1 MKIKKVILIE
11 PKAPGLHVFS
21 KVRLIRLSLPSLAS
35 ILKEIGCEVKI
46 YFEEITQ
53 INWQDIKN
61 ADLIGIS
68 SLTCTI
74 EEALRIA
81 KIAKIFKKPVVM
93 GGPHVTFEPLT
104 ALNSYC
110 DFVVRGE
117 GEETFKE
124 LITSLREDRPLD
136 RIKGLSYKDENNQIH
151 HNPFRPLTPDLDS
164 FPDPDFTSV
173 VNRERLKIIPIST
186 SRGCPYNCDFCSVTT
201 FFGHKYRMRSID
213 RVIREI
219 KDLSPKPKKLF
230 IVDDNFVVNRKRTI
244 ELLKE
249 MIKEKI
255 DIPWSTQVRVEVGE
269 DEEILHLMRKAGCYW
284 VHIGFESINPKSLEE
299 VHKKQRIE
307 DYKKAVEKFN
317 KFGIN
322 VHGMFIFGFDED
334 EPNIFQKTAKFA
346 SKIKLSTVQFLILTP
361 IPGSKLYERFKKRAR
376 IFTRKWS
383 FYDGHHVVFNP
394 LKVSSY
400 LLQKETIVAMK
411 KFYSLSEAIK
421 VLFTN
426 LPSKNNFK
434 KLYFRFAGFFLVR
447 KWLSDRKNK
456 LFLNSLKGKESLERA

>member
-1 MKIKKVILIE
+1 IEKVVLIE
-11 PKAPGLHVFS
+11 PKSPGLHVFS
-21 KVRLIRLSLPSLAS
+21 KVRLIRLSLPSLAP

-46 YFEEITQ
+46 YFEEIAPL
-53 INWQDIKN
+53 NWQDVKS

-68 SLTCTI
+68 SLTCTMD
-74 EEALRIA
+74 EALRIA
-81 KIAKIFKKPVVM
+81 KIAKLLKKPVVI

-110 DFVVRGE
+110 DFVIRGE

-124 LITSLREDRPLD
+124 LVISLRENKSLKN
-136 RIKGLSYKDENNQIH
+136 IKGLSYRDENNKIH
-151 HNPFRPLTPDLDS
+151 HNPFRPLEPDLDK
-164 FPDPDFTSV
+164 FPDPDFSSV
-173 VNRERLKIIPIST
+173 INREKLKTIPIST

-219 KDLSPKPKKLF
+219 KNLYPKPKRLF
-230 IVDDNFVVNRKRTI
+230 VVDDNFVVDRKRTI
-244 ELLKE
+244 ELLNV

-255 DIPWSTQVRVEVGE
+255 GIPWSAQVRVEVAE
-269 DEEILHLMRKAGCYW
+269 DEEILYLLRKAGCYW
-284 VHIGFESINPKSLEE
+284 VHIGFESINPKSLEG
-299 VHKKQRIE
+299 VNKRQRVE

-334 EPNIFQKTAKFA
+334 EPSIFKKTAKYA

-361 IPGSKLYERFKKRAR
+361 IPGSKLYERFKERAR
-376 IFTRKWS
+376 IFTKKWS
-383 FYDGHHVVFNP
+383 FYDGHHVVFSP

-400 LLQKETIVAMK
+400 LLQRETIRAMK
-411 KFYSLSEAIK
+411 KFYSLTETVK
-421 VLFTN
+421 MLFTN
-426 LPSKNNFK
+426 LPTKNNLK
-434 KLYFRFAGFFLVR
+434 KLYFRFAGFFLIR
-447 KWLSDRKNK
+447 KWLQVKKNR
-456 LFLNSLKGKESLERA
+456 LFLNSLKEKESLGRI